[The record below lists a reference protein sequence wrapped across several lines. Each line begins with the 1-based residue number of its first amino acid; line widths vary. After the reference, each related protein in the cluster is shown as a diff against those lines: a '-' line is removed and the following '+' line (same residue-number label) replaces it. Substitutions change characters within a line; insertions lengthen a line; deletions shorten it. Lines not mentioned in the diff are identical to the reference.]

1 MMSKPGDFFVGRRSE
16 LDELSRCALQAQ
28 QGRPWLVWVCGESG
42 AGKTTLLRHWL
53 GHGEAQAFRVLT
65 ARCASSEQE
74 FPYGLVEQL
83 LRKVPPSLLQGS
95 FLEHGTVPEDAAPFR
110 VGAQLLE
117 VLGLL
122 QSQSSVA
129 MVVDD
134 VQWADRNSKAA
145 LGFVLRRL
153 EADTV
158 ITILSLRGASGERI
172 EDARD
177 PLIEEGVERVC
188 RVSLSGFSA
197 EEVSHLAE
205 HSLDRVDSHTVENL
219 VNLTRG
225 NPLYVRML
233 IREIERTSA
242 ASHPGNAE
250 FSPSLTSVISHQLAN
265 VPQASR
271 RLAEALAVLSGHIPL
286 LKAAAVAEVSE
297 PSIAMEPLLAEGLV
311 EWIRADPAAPVAIR
325 HELQKSAIY
334 ACLSPVRR
342 KELHVRAAAVL
353 PRDASWEHRVAAAD
367 SVNGALSHELEEAAN
382 EQLHRGNVNRAATL
396 WLWAADVASS
406 CTEHDR
412 LLQLAAAHLLW
423 IDEFSRVKPLLV
435 DIQACAP
442 SPMRDLILGAYAESR
457 GRLNEA
463 APLLTNALDAE
474 ERSTAPERVKIAGMA
489 ASWLGLLELLRGD
502 GTAAVKAF
510 ERVPSIND
518 ADSAITYRA
527 KSHLAFAHAFIHG
540 PRAGLNS
547 LTDFL
552 ESDGDAHHF
561 LSFPLMFRGLLH
573 SFAGEFNAGI
583 RDVSQALD
591 MSRLSGRPTMDE
603 FGFVCLSSVQF
614 LLGKWDESSVSARNA
629 LIISSKREKPWAAA
643 MGHAALSFTF
653 SGRGDFVQAQEHLDI
668 AQTELGR
675 FAPSWAV
682 PFTHLG
688 NAVLAHAQSDT
699 KRLLAILEPLTR
711 PPLAGPASHFEVWWR
726 ALYTEALIENGR
738 SSEAETELRHVQ
750 DLARTAPY
758 LRLPAAWLHG
768 KYVESC
774 GDKHGA
780 MNIYQSTVT
789 RARDPDD
796 SLVYMALI
804 QRSLGG
810 CLKSIGR
817 VSDGDLWIGR
827 GEGTLSTL
835 GARPYVASASKMH
848 ESDLLAGLTPR
859 ERDIAHLVGRGMTNR
874 EVGAELFVSAKTV
887 EYHLGHIFTKLGM
900 TSRRQLRDLIFDPP
914 RVLRSPTSGD
924 EPVG

>member
-1 MMSKPGDFFVGRRSE
+1 M
-16 LDELSRCALQAQ
+16 
-28 QGRPWLVWVCGESG
+28 
-42 AGKTTLLRHWL
+42 
-53 GHGEAQAFRVLT
+53 
-65 ARCASSEQE
+65 
-74 FPYGLVEQL
+74 
-83 LRKVPPSLLQGS
+83 QGS
-95 FLEHGTVPEDAAPFR
+95 FLEHGTVPENAAPFR

-122 QSQSSVA
+122 QSQTPVA
-129 MVVDD
+129 MVADD
-134 VQWADRNSKAA
+134 IQWADRNSKEA

-158 ITILSLRGASGERI
+158 ITILSLRGTNDERI
-172 EDARD
+172 ENSRD
-177 PLIEEGVERVC
+177 PLIEDGVDRIC
-188 RVSLSGFSA
+188 RLSLSGFSL

-205 HSLDRVDSHTVENL
+205 QSLDQVDPHTVANL

-225 NPLYVRML
+225 NPLYVQML
-233 IREIERTSA
+233 IRELERTSA
-242 ASHPGNAE
+242 APRPENTK
-250 FSPSLTSVISHQLAN
+250 FSPSLASVISHQLAN

-271 RLAEALAVLSGHIPL
+271 RLAEALAVLNGRIPL
-286 LKAAAVAEVSE
+286 LKAAAVAGVSE
-297 PSIAMEPLLAEGLV
+297 PSIAIGPLLAEGLA
-311 EWIRADPAAPVAIR
+311 EWLRADPAAPVAIR

-334 ACLSPVRR
+334 ARLSPVRR
-342 KELHVRAAAVL
+342 KELHVKAAEVL

-367 SVNGALSHELEEAAN
+367 SVSGVLSQELEEAAN
-382 EQLHRGNVNRAATL
+382 EQLRLGNVNRAATL
-396 WLWAADVASS
+396 WLWASDVASS
-406 CTEHDR
+406 STEHER

-423 IDEFSRVKPLLV
+423 IDEFSRVKPLLA

-463 APLLTNALDAE
+463 APLLTNALDSEA
-474 ERSTAPERVKIAGMA
+474 RSTAPDRAGVVGMA

-502 GTAAVKAF
+502 GPAAVKAF

-518 ADSAITYRA
+518 ANSTITYRA

-547 LTDFL
+547 LNEFL
-552 ESDGDAHHF
+552 ESGDDAHHF

-573 SFAGEFNAGI
+573 SFAGELNAGI
-583 RDVSQALD
+583 RDVSEALD
-591 MSRLSGRPTMDE
+591 MSRLSGRPAMDE
-603 FGFVCLSSVQF
+603 FGFVCVSSAQF
-614 LLGKWDESSVSARNA
+614 LLGRWDESSVSAKNA

-643 MGHAALSFTF
+643 MGHAALSLTF
-653 SGRGDFVQAQEHLDI
+653 SGRGDFVQAREHLDI
-668 AQTELGR
+668 AQAELSN

-699 KRLLAILEPLTR
+699 GQLLSILEPLTR
-711 PPLAGPASHFEVWWR
+711 PPLSGPASHFQVWWR
-726 ALYTEALIENGR
+726 ALYAEALIENGR
-738 SSEAETELRHVQ
+738 SPEAETELKYLQ
-750 DLARTAPY
+750 ELARTAPS

-768 KYVESC
+768 RFLESC

-780 MNIYQSTVT
+780 MKVYQSNVAQ
-789 RARDPDD
+789 ARDPDD
-796 SLVYMALI
+796 PLVYMSLI

-817 VSDGDLWIGR
+817 VSEGDVWIER
-827 GEGTLSTL
+827 GEGALSTL
-835 GARPYVASASKMH
+835 GARPYIASASRMQ

-887 EYHLGHIFTKLGM
+887 EYHLGRIFTKLDI
-900 TSRRQLRDLIFDPP
+900 TNRRQLRDLIFDPP
-914 RVLRSPTSGD
+914 RAFRS
-924 EPVG
+924 